1 MTLEIKENIYS
12 RINKDKNSFKL
23 FFKESNKDFGARY
36 CVIDNLLPLSLANE
50 IAENFPDFKKMRYLN
65 SFREQKYTSKDFKFF
80 KEIINNISL
89 AFHDKQIINL
99 ISEITSI
106 KNAESDD
113 SFYAGGISAMS
124 YGNFLNPHLDNSHN
138 YNISHYRVLNLLYYV
153 TPDWKIEDGA
163 NLELWDEKVLRNK
176 IIESKFNRLVLMET
190 NNKSWHS
197 VSKSVNK
204 FKSRN
209 CVSNYYFSKYSIS
222 GRNYNNVTKFSGRP
236 EQKFIRFYC
245 TIDNCL
251 RQFLRIFNKKGFS
264 KVDLNK
270 KIS

>member
-1 MTLEIKENIYS
+1 MNYFYE
-12 RINKDKNSFKL
+12 KNREL
-23 FFKESNKDFGARY
+23 LESNVNKTFEE
-36 CVIDNLLPLSLANE
+36 VLW
-50 IAENFPDFKKMRYLN
+50 M
-65 SFREQKYTSKDFKFF
+65 SKDEFRQWAIDLRK
-80 KEIINNISL
+80 
-89 AFHDKQIINL
+89 
-99 ISEITSI
+99 T
-106 KNAESDD
+106 
-113 SFYAGGISAMS
+113 
-124 YGNFLNPHLDNSHN
+124 
-138 YNISHYRVLNLLYYV
+138 VV
-153 TPDWKIEDGA
+153 
-163 NLELWDEKVLRNK
+163 ELWDEKVLRNK

-222 GRNYNNVTKFSGRP
+222 GKNYNNVTKFSGRP